1 MSNISHAADW
11 VGERRA
17 DNVSLAP
24 GISEDWLSLI
34 IGLAIFLLALAG
46 LANVNLIG
54 WVVTT
59 AVWSN
64 LGAALNTA
72 SATYR
77 GLGGVGALVATYLA
91 LLAVLG
97 AAALALKSDLKKFA
111 LAFTAVFFIAYASWI
126 VGSYANFA
134 VLAGLVIA
142 NVFPRFVVSLSDQVM
157 LNFCSSA
164 GVTANLHRR
173 LGLRAGLHLDQ
184 SHQRD
189 RQQGSGSRD
198 LGAFPEVHHRLRHH
212 LCGRALPRPG
222 DARRDRIQ
230 SPCRDR
236 RGQHVPGDLLHPDV
250 LLDWR
255 AVELQALVGGRHR
268 QARCSL
274 FRHPVRLRDLGGP
287 SDFVAVLR
295 RHETPTGELKER
307 TMSHFE
313 LQDELNRQ
321 TAEPLLPIEKKLIG
335 WSFSIGLVLLLVLGA
350 INHLFPAA

>member
-1 MSNISHAADW
+1 MSNIYHPADW
-11 VGERRA
+11 VDERRA

-24 GISEDWLSLI
+24 RISEDWLSLI

-164 GVTANLHRR
+164 GVTA
-173 LGLRAGLHLDQ
+173 AKF
-184 SHQRD
+184 
-189 RQQGSGSRD
+189 
-198 LGAFPEVHHRLRHH
+198 A
-212 LCGRALPRPG
+212 
-222 DARRDRIQ
+222 
-230 SPCRDR
+230 
-236 RGQHVPGDLLHPDV
+236 
-250 LLDWR
+250 
-255 AVELQALVGGRHR
+255 
-268 QARCSL
+268 
-274 FRHPVRLRDLGGP
+274 
-287 SDFVAVLR
+287 
-295 RHETPTGELKER
+295 
-307 TMSHFE
+307 
-313 LQDELNRQ
+313 
-321 TAEPLLPIEKKLIG
+321 
-335 WSFSIGLVLLLVLGA
+335 
-350 INHLFPAA
+350 

>member
-134 VLAGLVIA
+134 AVTPAELQTLMDTPEAREIGLGDVSEARMSAAAATIAESFELPVVPKFTDVFNRSFLPPKAERMQPVLA
-142 NVFPRFVVSLSDQVM
+142 N
-157 LNFCSSA
+157 
-164 GVTANLHRR
+164 
-173 LGLRAGLHLDQ
+173 
-184 SHQRD
+184 
-189 RQQGSGSRD
+189 
-198 LGAFPEVHHRLRHH
+198 
-212 LCGRALPRPG
+212 
-222 DARRDRIQ
+222 
-230 SPCRDR
+230 
-236 RGQHVPGDLLHPDV
+236 
-250 LLDWR
+250 
-255 AVELQALVGGRHR
+255 
-268 QARCSL
+268 
-274 FRHPVRLRDLGGP
+274 
-287 SDFVAVLR
+287 
-295 RHETPTGELKER
+295 
-307 TMSHFE
+307 
-313 LQDELNRQ
+313 
-321 TAEPLLPIEKKLIG
+321 
-335 WSFSIGLVLLLVLGA
+335 
-350 INHLFPAA
+350 